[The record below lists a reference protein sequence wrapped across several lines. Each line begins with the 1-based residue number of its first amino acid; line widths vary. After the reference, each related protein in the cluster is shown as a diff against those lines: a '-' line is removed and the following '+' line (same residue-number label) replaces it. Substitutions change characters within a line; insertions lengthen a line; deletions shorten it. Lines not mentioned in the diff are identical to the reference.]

1 MALYGPMLFRALESN
16 SIFILVVIFFQI
28 TLKAPSWQQLCPFDW
43 SLAFFEQL
51 GHNKVNTF
59 QDNLAASLL
68 QYWI

>member
-51 GHNKVNTF
+51 WT
-59 QDNLAASLL
+59 Q
-68 QYWI
+68 